1 MTVPV
6 HSDEPRLPV
15 TEILSQWVA
24 NLELDAVPTPVLER
38 AKHLIL
44 DGIGCGLVGARAPWS
59 RTAAQSISEYEP
71 AGYCRI
77 IGETQKYGPLA
88 AALANGAFI
97 QAMELD
103 DYHSQAPLHSASI
116 VLPALLAGVEA
127 QKNRAGHDPVAV
139 SGAAFLLAAVAGFET
154 GPRVGKAMY
163 GSDLL
168 SRGWHSGPVFGSPTS
183 AAATGKLF
191 GLEAADIE
199 SAMGIACTQAGGLMS
214 AQYEGMV
221 KRMQHAFAARN
232 GLQAALLARSGYKGM
247 KKVLERPYG
256 GFLAMFSS
264 GNGRTPA
271 YNIEEVIEGLG
282 TDWQTQAIR
291 FKLYACVGGCHGQIE
306 VLQRLQEEN
315 PERFADDKL
324 EEIEAITVYLS
335 APIYAH
341 DGWQPERPITATG
354 AQMSA
359 AYIGAVQLVHRQVL
373 PAQFEAEVLDREEVW
388 TLARKTICHH
398 SEEFDKPDHICGA
411 RVVIRFSDGFVLEG
425 ATPYPKGYNPPLDN
439 ADIRDKFRR
448 LAGSVLEA
456 KKVAAIEK
464 AVLQLESLEDVEELL
479 GLLEG

>member
-1 MTVPV
+1 MTVNHTTEDP
-6 HSDEPRLPV
+6 LPV
-15 TEILSQWVA
+15 TEFLSKWIA
-24 NLELDAVPTPVLER
+24 SLDLDSIPLFVRER

-59 RTAAQSISEYEP
+59 RTATQSIHEYEP
-71 AGYCRI
+71 SGYCRI
-77 IGETQKYGPLA
+77 IGEKQKHGPLA

-116 VLPALLAGVEA
+116 VLPALFAAVEA
-127 QKNRAGHDPVAV
+127 QKHRSGYDPVAV
-139 SGAAFLLAAVAGFET
+139 SGATFLLAAIAGFET

-168 SRGWHSGPVFGSPTS
+168 SRGWHSGPVFGSPAS

-191 GLEAADIE
+191 GLDATGIE

-232 GLQAALLARSGYKGM
+232 GLQAGLLARSGYLGM

-256 GFLAMFSS
+256 GFLAMFSA
-264 GNGRTPA
+264 GNERTPG
-271 YNIEEVIEGLG
+271 YQVEEVVKGLG
-282 TDWQTQAIR
+282 KEWETEVIR

-306 VLQRLQEEN
+306 VLQRMQEQY
-315 PERFADDKL
+315 PERFAREKL
-324 EEIEAITVYLS
+324 GEVESITVYLS

-341 DGWQPERPITATG
+341 DGWPPQRPITATG

-359 AYIGAVQLVHRQVL
+359 AYIGAVQLVDRQVL
-373 PAQFEAEVLDREEVW
+373 PAQFEEGALDREEVW
-388 TLARKTICHH
+388 ALARKTTCLH
-398 SEEFDKPDHICGA
+398 SAEFDQPDHICGA
-411 RVVIRFSDGFVLEG
+411 RVVVRFADGWEVEE
-425 ATPYPKGYNPPLDN
+425 ATPFPKGYDPPLDN

-448 LAGSVLEA
+448 LAGSVVDV
-456 KKVAAIEK
+456 KTVAAIEQK
-464 AVLQLESLEDVEELL
+464 VLQLEGVEDVEELL
-479 GLLEG
+479 SLLGGA